1 MRGVLNINK
10 PSGITSYD
18 VIRRLKPVLGA
29 KKLGHAGTLD
39 PLASGVLL
47 ILVNEATK
55 IADYLQIPDKEYV
68 AEIRLGIRTDTDDIT
83 GRVLEEKPVA
93 GIDREQVLSAL
104 AQFKGEIEQVPPA
117 FSAVKV
123 QGERSYRLARRGEV
137 VEHAPR
143 KVTVRELELMEL
155 RTADCGARNPE
166 FPTQR
171 HKDTNPVPSLE
182 FSPQRHKDTKLLP
195 NPEFSPPRHKDTSL
209 VPGPQT
215 VVRLRAVVSSGTYI
229 RSLARDLGEKLG
241 CGATLQS
248 LVRTRVGEFLIE
260 NAVDIE
266 DPGSEFSPPRH
277 KDTNPMSSPDS
288 TRPGNKDANLDMRL
302 RLVSR
307 LIPVNTALAF
317 LPGATVVADALPR
330 LLSGRT
336 LAQDEVRM
344 TNDDC
349 GATAPDSPIVVQD
362 EAQRV
367 LFIAQYSD
375 GKLKPKRGIYA
386 DV

>member
-18 VIRRLKPVLGA
+18 VIRRLKPVLGT

-93 GIDREQVLSAL
+93 VITREQVLSVL
-104 AQFKGEIEQVPPA
+104 VQFKGEIEQKPPA
-117 FSAVKV
+117 FSALKV
-123 QGERSYRLARRGEV
+123 RGERSYRLARRGEA
-137 VEHAPR
+137 VEHESR

-155 RTADCGARNPE
+155 RTANCGVRNPE

-171 HKDTNPVPSLE
+171 HKDTNPVP
-182 FSPQRHKDTKLLP
+182 
-195 NPEFSPPRHKDTSL
+195 NPEFSPPRHEDTNP
-209 VPGPQT
+209 VAGPEA
-215 VVRLRAVVSSGTYI
+215 VLRVRAVVSSGTYV
-229 RSLARDLGEKLG
+229 RALARDIGEKLG

-260 NAVDIE
+260 DAIGME
-266 DPGSEFSPPRH
+266 DPDSEFSTPRH
-277 KDTNPMSSPDS
+277 KDTNPMSSPES

-302 RLVSR
+302 RLISR
-307 LIPVNTALAF
+307 LIPVPKALAF

-344 TNDDC
+344 ANDDC
-349 GATAPDSPIVVQD
+349 AATALDSPVVIQD

-386 DV
+386 DI

>member
-1 MRGVLNINK
+1 MRGVLNVNK

-18 VIRRLKPVLGA
+18 VIRRLKPVLGT

-55 IADYLQIPDKEYV
+55 IADYLQIPAKEYV

-104 AQFKGEIEQVPPA
+104 AQFKGEIEQKPPA
-117 FSAVKV
+117 FSALKV
-123 QGERSYRLARRGEV
+123 RGERSYRLARRGEA
-137 VEHAPR
+137 VEHESR

-182 FSPQRHKDTKLLP
+182 FSPPRHKDTKLLP
-195 NPEFSPPRHKDTSL
+195 NPEFSPPRHKDTNL
-209 VPGPQT
+209 VPEPQT

-260 NAVDIE
+260 DAVDIE
-266 DPGSEFSPPRH
+266 DS
-277 KDTNPMSSPDS
+277 D
-288 TRPGNKDANLDMRL
+288 
-302 RLVSR
+302 LVSR
-307 LIPVNTALAF
+307 LIPVPKALAF

-349 GATAPDSPIVVQD
+349 ATTALDSPIVVQD